1 MRHRRKGRK
10 LGRGPAHQ
18 RALLR
23 NLASSFF
30 LTERDAEHED
40 NRPKV
45 KGRIVTTLEKAK
57 EVRPLVEKCI
67 TIAKR
72 ALEAQ
77 ATAEPLGTTAERGS
91 DAWKRWRES
100 PQWRQWAQA
109 IAPVVNARRR
119 VLRLIG
125 DKVAVRVLFGEIA
138 PRFADRAG
146 EIGEVALAVEEDSA
160 VLIELADREIGDRLI
175 RSGRAPADD
184 RPLAIYTKEAGA
196 FQLTGVDARASALGL
211 RLAMSLADA
220 RAMQPKL
227 EAVEAEPEEDA
238 RTLDNIAAWC
248 ERFTPVVVL
257 DPPDGLFLDI
267 TGCAHLFG
275 GERAMARDMILRLA
289 RQGLQARIG
298 IVESP

>member
-146 EIGEVALAVEEDSA
+146 GYTRILKLAKPR
-160 VLIELADREIGDRLI
+160 LGD
-175 RSGRAPADD
+175 
-184 RPLAIYTKEAGA
+184 AGA
-196 FQLTGVDARASALGL
+196 QAMLELVGQHDRVKRRRAQKPSFET
-211 RLAMSLADA
+211 SS
-220 RAMQPKL
+220 
-227 EAVEAEPEEDA
+227 
-238 RTLDNIAAWC
+238 T
-248 ERFTPVVVL
+248 
-257 DPPDGLFLDI
+257 
-267 TGCAHLFG
+267 
-275 GERAMARDMILRLA
+275 
-289 RQGLQARIG
+289 
-298 IVESP
+298 S